1 MVDDLL
7 RDLAKFGRHEE
18 VGLSH
23 PDIEERNITGI
34 SASVLPERFDLKAR
48 REARLKAEREAALF
62 SMPPTDVPPRVRQ
75 LVVGVGLVCF
85 IGALVAANFASTSSA
100 TTLMVLSMIGAGAV
114 AVAMPAGTKRV
125 WISRVV
131 FILAAVSLVYVID
144 PTGLVRLSAAR
155 GRLEGATPGTRE
167 AAARELVG
175 SGERDFTGVDLTN
188 ADLTELDLAGATF
201 DGADLQSADFSGSD
215 LNQATFVGADIR
227 AATFDD
233 ANLTEVDLTL
243 AEGLAEAY
251 CNRGTYLPRGLRC
264 QTNLLA
270 VAQEN

>member
-155 GRLEGATPGTRE
+155 GRLEISRSSTSRVRHSMVRIYKVRTSAVRISTRPRSSVRTFARPPSTTPT
-167 AAARELVG
+167 
-175 SGERDFTGVDLTN
+175 S
-188 ADLTELDLAGATF
+188 
-201 DGADLQSADFSGSD
+201 
-215 LNQATFVGADIR
+215 
-227 AATFDD
+227 
-233 ANLTEVDLTL
+233 
-243 AEGLAEAY
+243 
-251 CNRGTYLPRGLRC
+251 PRS
-264 QTNLLA
+264 T
-270 VAQEN
+270 